1 MALFRH
7 CLLHFSSC
15 THWHIAVYVT
25 QPIPHRAGK
34 RFGLCTLASRVF
46 DHLYSADCNILQVRK
61 MFLGEL
67 LLRDIQKTL
76 E

>member
-15 THWHIAVYVT
+15 THRHIVVYVI
-25 QPIPHRAGK
+25 QPIPHRTGK
-34 RFGLCTLASRVF
+34 RFGLCTLASRVL
-46 DHLYSADCNILQVRK
+46 DHLYSVDCNILQVRK
-61 MFLGEL
+61 MCLGEL
-67 LLRDIQKTL
+67 LLRDIQKTV